1 MFIHGNRT
9 DQQSAP
15 RRIDMRMF
23 GKTLSEYIEFQ
34 KGILGLILV
43 VGVIRLAL
51 SLAGVSVSGV
61 KWFSITGVLLIGTV
75 YYGIRVHTRG
85 FGSYKHLLP
94 LSVIQ
99 NLLAHVIAAAAIALA
114 IFTGTDNIYSLP
126 EYSGGSDGKTWTHAG
141 AHLVFGGIAGS
152 LVGWLL
158 SAGVMFVTKKVAPG
172 TRGGRAAVAGA

>member
-1 MFIHGNRT
+1 MFKHGNRA
-9 DQQSAP
+9 DQQSAR
-15 RRIDMRMF
+15 RRIHMKIF
-23 GKTLSEYIEFQ
+23 GKSLSEYIEFQ

-51 SLAGVSVSGV
+51 SLAGVSVGIA
-61 KWFSITGVLLIGTV
+61 KWFSITGALLIGIV

-85 FGSYKHLLP
+85 FGGYKHLLP

-99 NLLAHVIAAAAIALA
+99 NLVAQVFIAAAIALA

-141 AHLVFGGIAGS
+141 AHLVIAGIAVS
-152 LVGWLL
+152 LFGWLL
-158 SAGVMFVTKKVAPG
+158 SSIIMFVTKKVAPG
-172 TRGGRAAVAGA
+172 TKGRAAVAGA

>member
-1 MFIHGNRT
+1 
-9 DQQSAP
+9 
-15 RRIDMRMF
+15 MRMF

-51 SLAGVSVSGV
+51 SLAGVSVGIA
-61 KWFSITGVLLIGTV
+61 KWFSITGALLIGIV

-85 FGSYKHLLP
+85 FGGYKHLLP

-99 NLLAHVIAAAAIALA
+99 NLVAQVFIAAAIALA

-126 EYSGGSDGKTWTHAG
+126 EYSGGSDGKNWTHAG
-141 AHLVFGGIAGS
+141 AHLVLAGIAVS
-152 LVGWLL
+152 LFGWLL
-158 SAGVMFVTKKVAPG
+158 SSIIMFVTKRVAPG